1 MSHDFSLQ
9 CYLAAQQDA
18 RISRHQYADL
28 ESLVHRLGLVDSVV
42 GVDPPRQFT
51 FQSHVP
57 DILLVDDEPA
67 IVEVWHLNL
76 VERGYPDEAIHV
88 FTSGDAAVTYVQ
100 SHSFGICLLDVQLR
114 SLYSIRGEYI
124 SGIRVLRTMKDLYP
138 AAKVILISGFVTYAM
153 VKEAILGLGASYY
166 LRKPCQ
172 VDDIGNIVQW
182 AVDQL
187 QS

>member
-18 RISRHQYADL
+18 RISQHQYADL
-28 ESLVHRLGLVDSVV
+28 DSLVHRLGLVDAE
-42 GVDPPRQFT
+42 GRVDPPEQFI
-51 FQSHVP
+51 FSSGVP

-67 IVEVWHLNL
+67 IVDVWCENL
-76 VERGYPDEAIHV
+76 LRKGYPEKSIHM

-100 SHSFGICLLDVQLR
+100 SNSFGICLLDVQLR
-114 SLYSIRGEYI
+114 SVYSIRGEYT

-138 AAKVILISGFVTYAM
+138 AAKVVLISGFVTYAM
-153 VKEAILGLGASYY
+153 VKEAILGLGASYH
-166 LRKPCQ
+166 LRKPFEAA
-172 VDDIGNIVQW
+172 DILIIVQW